1 MRAPKVFG
9 TVGVA
14 AALTVAFIALGGA
27 ASAGPPLEHVKF
39 HEETTETVEDFC
51 DVPGLTV
58 RLDRVLDGKFLA
70 KTRGSDDEPFIVEHQ
85 TLHDVWT
92 NPVNGNAVTVT
103 SNGVAK
109 IHELTVNPDGT
120 ISVIQLATG
129 NFVAYGPDGKA
140 IARNPG
146 QVRVELLFDDAGTP
160 DDPSDDVFL
169 GVVSIVKESTGRSDD
184 FCAAAVPVLTG

>member
-14 AALTVAFIALGGA
+14 AALTVAFIALAGA